1 MEVTPII
8 EAKNLKMRYKDLTVL
23 NVSEIMIYPNIV
35 TNIVGPSGAG
45 KSTLLHI
52 LGTLLKP
59 TDGELRIEGKD
70 ILRMKDNDLAKFRN
84 QKLGFVFQQHNL
96 LPEFTALENVSL
108 PAIIKGESSNHFTP
122 RAKELLDFIGL
133 NERYHHKPSQL
144 SGGEQ
149 QRVAIARALIN
160 EPSIVLADEPTGNLD
175 TKNAL
180 DIHNLFL
187 RLKEEKG
194 YTFLIV
200 THNPEL
206 AAMGDKIISMK
217 DGQIV
222 DYTSS

>member
-23 NVSEIMIYPNIV
+23 NVSEILIYPNII

-59 TDGELRIEGKD
+59 TEGELRIEGKD

-108 PAIIKGESSNHFTP
+108 PAMIKGESSNRFTP

-180 DIHNLFL
+180 DIHNLFI

-222 DYTSS
+222 DYSSS